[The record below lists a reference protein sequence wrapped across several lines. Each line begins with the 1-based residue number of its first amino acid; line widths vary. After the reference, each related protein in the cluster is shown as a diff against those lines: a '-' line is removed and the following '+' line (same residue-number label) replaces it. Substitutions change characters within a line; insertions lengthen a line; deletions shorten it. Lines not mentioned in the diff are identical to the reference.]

1 MDPRITRTADISAQ
15 ERHRICERRKYVRA
29 QLKVNTEMIQ
39 MYRISTE
46 LRTEFP
52 NHNGWSRDR
61 LTTVIRNEPHLAQGA
76 AANKC
81 GIRGNVRGRR
91 TLDA

>member
-1 MDPRITRTADISAQ
+1 
-15 ERHRICERRKYVRA
+15 
-29 QLKVNTEMIQ
+29 

-61 LTTVIRNEPHLAQGA
+61 LTTVIRSEPHLDQGA